1 MWQLDLLKRAYTL
14 ARYWYKCAI
23 FKVVLISICVVGAVI
38 TGLVIVGLVHC
49 RGRLIQRSGN
59 CCFKSG
65 NSCGTGA
72 DYYSSNSSANSYY
85 STIDTRCGHNIRLFS
100 RKLNFY
106 KRELISVIFGLLLLF
121 FKLRNF
127 GVSNVQNFEFVEFWR
142 YSNSNIA
149 FSPKKHD
156 SGNFRN

>member
-1 MWQLDLLKRAYTL
+1 M
-14 ARYWYKCAI
+14 
-23 FKVVLISICVVGAVI
+23 ISICVVGAVI

-85 STIDTRCGHNIRLFS
+85 STIDTRYGHNIRLFP
-100 RKLNFY
+100 RKFNFY
-106 KRELISVIFGLLLLF
+106 KRKLISVILDDYF
-121 FKLRNF
+121 FKLGNF
-127 GVSNVQNFEFVEFWR
+127 GVSNVQNWNFGK
-142 YSNSNIA
+142 NSNIA
-149 FSPKKHD
+149 FFPLQKK
-156 SGNFRN
+156 NQPILEILERTLPLFP